1 MRGAA
6 ILGRGFGYW
15 SRRPGLMALGLVPAA
30 IVAALFLAA
39 LIALGAF
46 LPGITEALTPF
57 AGTWPTVWAT
67 VIRIA
72 VGTALIGAALVL
84 VAVTFTAATLVIG
97 EPFYDRIW
105 RAVEGELGDADI
117 EADYGFWRSVGDATR
132 LVLRGI
138 AVALLAALAGLIP
151 VVGGV
156 IATILGVLMTGWLLC
171 VELTSR
177 ALTARGIRTDAR
189 KAMLR
194 RRRGLALGFG
204 VATQLCFLVPGGAV
218 VTMSAAVAGSTM
230 LARTLLES
238 SALAESEDSDPAKAV
253 T

>member
-1 MRGAA
+1 M
-6 ILGRGFGYW
+6 LGRGFGYW

-30 IVAALFLAA
+30 IVAALFLTA
-39 LIALGAF
+39 LITLGAF

-57 AGTWPTVWAT
+57 AGTWPAVWAT
-67 VIRIA
+67 VVRIA

-84 VAVTFTAATLVIG
+84 VAVTFTALTLVVG

-105 RAVEGELGDADI
+105 RSVEAELGDADI

-138 AVALLAALAGLIP
+138 AVALVAALAGLIP

-156 IATILGVLMTGWLLC
+156 VATILGVLLTGWLLC

-177 ALTARGIRTDAR
+177 ALTARGIAPDAR
-189 KAMLR
+189 RELLR

-218 VTMSAAVAGSTM
+218 ATMSAAVAGSTM
-230 LARTLLES
+230 LARALLEQ
-238 SALAESEDSDPAKAV
+238 AEPPRPGASDPTLRA